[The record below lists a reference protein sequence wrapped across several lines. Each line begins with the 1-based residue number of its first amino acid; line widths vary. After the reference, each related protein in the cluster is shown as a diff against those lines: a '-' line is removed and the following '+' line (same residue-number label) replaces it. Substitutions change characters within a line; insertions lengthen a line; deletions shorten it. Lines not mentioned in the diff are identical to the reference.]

1 MSVLKKPIIS
11 EKMTK
16 AGEKLGQYGFIVDYK
31 ANKIQIKAAIKDMYN
46 VTVETVNTM
55 RVPGK
60 IRTRYTKTGFTK
72 GSTGAYKKAVV
83 TLRKGESI
91 DFYSNI

>member
-1 MSVLKKPIIS
+1 
-11 EKMTK
+11 MTK
-16 AGEKLGQYGFIVDYK
+16 AGEKLGHYGFIVDYN
-31 ANKIQIKAAIKDMYN
+31 ANKIQIKQAIKEMYN
-46 VTVETVNTM
+46 VNVESVNTM

-83 TLRKGESI
+83 TLKKGETI

>member
-1 MSVLKKPIIS
+1 MSILKKPLIT

-16 AGEKLGQYGFIVDYK
+16 AGEKLGHYGFVVNYT
-31 ANKIQIKAAIKDMYN
+31 ANKIEIKQAIEKMYN
-46 VTVETVNTM
+46 VTVERVNTM

-60 IRTRYTKTGFTK
+60 IKTRFTKTGATT
-72 GSTGAYKKAVV
+72 GSTGSYKKAVV
-83 TLRKGESI
+83 TLKKGDTI

>member
-1 MSVLKKPIIS
+1 MSVLKRPIIT

-16 AGEKLGQYGFIVDYK
+16 SGEKLGHYGFIVDYK
-31 ANKIQIKAAIKDMYN
+31 ANKIQIRQAIEAMYN
-46 VTVETVNTM
+46 VTVDRVNTM

-83 TLRKGESI
+83 TLKAGESI

>member
-1 MSVLKKPIIS
+1 
-11 EKMTK
+11 MTK
-16 AGEKLGQYGFIVDYK
+16 QGQKLGHYGFIVDYH
-31 ANKIQIKAAIKDMYN
+31 ANKIQIRQAIEKMYN
-46 VTVETVNTM
+46 VTVDRVNTM

-60 IRTRYTKTGFTK
+60 IRTRFTKSGQSK

-83 TLRKGESI
+83 TLKKGESI